1 MLLILFAKELIDHQ
15 PQVPSAGRRKL
26 ANRLPVA
33 GGFDGA
39 EG

>member
-1 MLLILFAKELIDHQ
+1 MLLILFAKELIDQ